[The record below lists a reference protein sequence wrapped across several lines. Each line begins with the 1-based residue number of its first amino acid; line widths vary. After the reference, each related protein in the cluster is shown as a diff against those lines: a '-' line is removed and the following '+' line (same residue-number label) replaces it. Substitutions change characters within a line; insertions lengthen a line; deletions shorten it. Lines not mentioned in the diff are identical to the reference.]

1 METVTVYLDLYFC
14 YNFIL
19 NLILLLLTA
28 FSSDRKFCF
37 WKSTLSAGLGSL
49 FSCGI
54 LLVDVNFLILTLLLF
69 GVSALMIWVAFS
81 VRSIREFLKLL
92 ILYYL
97 LNFMLAGG
105 IRFSGNLGDKNMLG
119 ILSVISG
126 IVLLMVFG
134 WVYPFF
140 LKKKAV
146 FGVRDILV
154 IYDGKPLTLR
164 AFADTGNQLTD
175 PVSHANVIVIKEEVL
190 MRFLG
195 IKSWEDFLG
204 SRLIPCTTVTL
215 GDGFLRGVK
224 PQAVFCEG
232 KPLYAILAA
241 SQSLTSKEY
250 DAIFNP
256 VMLLS

>member
-1 METVTVYLDLYFC
+1 METVTVYLDVYFC
-14 YNFIL
+14 YNLII
-19 NLILLLLTA
+19 NLILLRLTA
-28 FSSDRKFCF
+28 FSSDRKFYF
-37 WKSTLSAGLGSL
+37 WKSALSGGLGSL
-49 FSCGI
+49 FSCGM
-54 LLVDVNFLILTLLLF
+54 LLFDVNSAILAFFLIA
-69 GVSALMIWVAFS
+69 VSALMIWIAFS
-81 VRSIREFLKLL
+81 VHHFCEFAKLL

-97 LNFMLAGG
+97 LSFMLAGG
-105 IRFSGNLGDKNMLG
+105 IRFSGNLGDNNMLG
-119 ILSVISG
+119 VLAVISG
-126 IVLLMVFG
+126 IGLLMVFG
-134 WVYPFF
+134 WVYSFF

-154 IYDGKPLTLR
+154 IYDGKPLILR

-190 MRFLG
+190 MQFLG
-195 IKSWEDFLG
+195 VTSWENVPNF
-204 SRLIPCTTVTL
+204 RLIPCSTVTL
-215 GDGFLRGVK
+215 GEGILWGIK

-250 DAIFNP
+250 DAVFNP